1 MQRIFTLAAFLLL
14 TMGAKAQTYSYLTFQ
29 HTDGTQKSLT
39 ANGLKITFSG
49 NTLTATSMEG
59 TTTLALTDLS
69 KMFFTSEVS
78 GVLNPTDGQTLVTI
92 GERSVSVS
100 APVGTT
106 IRVYTTDGRLLTTFR
121 KRWNG
126 TEEICAGLERGLYL
140 VSVGSVTSKVY
151 IR

>member
-78 GVLNPTDGQTLVTI
+78 GVLNPTGHDRG
-92 GERSVSVS
+92 G
-100 APVGTT
+100 
-106 IRVYTTDGRLLTTFR
+106 
-121 KRWNG
+121 KRQ
-126 TEEICAGLERGLYL
+126 R
-140 VSVGSVTSKVY
+140 VGSSGHHHSCVHH
-151 IR
+151 

>member
-69 KMFFTSEVS
+69 RCSSPPKF
-78 GVLNPTDGQTLVTI
+78 LVFSI
-92 GERSVSVS
+92 PQMGKRSS
-100 APVGTT
+100 
-106 IRVYTTDGRLLTTFR
+106 R
-121 KRWNG
+121 
-126 TEEICAGLERGLYL
+126 
-140 VSVGSVTSKVY
+140 
-151 IR
+151 

>member
-1 MQRIFTLAAFLLL
+1 MKRISILAAFLLL
-14 TMGAKAQTYSYLTFQ
+14 AVGAKAQTYSYLTFQ
-29 HTDGTQKSLT
+29 QTDGTQKSLT

-49 NTLTATSMEG
+49 NTLTATSAEG
-59 TTTLALTDLS
+59 TTTLSLTNLT
-69 KMFFTSEVS
+69 KMFFASEVS
-78 GVLNPTDGQTLVTI
+78 GVLNPTGGQTLVTI
-92 GERSVSVS
+92 GEGSISVL

-106 IRVYTTDGRLLTTFR
+106 IRVYTTDGRLLTNFR

-126 TEEICAGLERGLYL
+126 TEEICSGLERGLYL

>member
-14 TMGAKAQTYSYLTFQ
+14 MMGAKAQTYSYLTFQ

-92 GERSVSVS
+92 GEGSVSVS

-106 IRVYTTDGRLLTTFR
+106 IRVYTTDGR
-121 KRWNG
+121 
-126 TEEICAGLERGLYL
+126 
-140 VSVGSVTSKVY
+140 
-151 IR
+151 

>member
-1 MQRIFTLAAFLLL
+1 MKRISILAAFLLL
-14 TMGAKAQTYSYLTFQ
+14 AAGAKAQTYSYLTFQ
-29 HTDGTQKSLT
+29 QTDGTQKSLT

-49 NTLTATSMEG
+49 NTLTATSAEG
-59 TTTLALTDLS
+59 TTTLPLTGLS

-78 GVLNPTDGQTLVTI
+78 GVLNPTGGQTLVTI
-92 GERSVSVS
+92 GESSISVL

-106 IRVYTTDGRLLTTFR
+106 IRVYTTDGRLLTNFR

-126 TEEICAGLERGLYL
+126 TEEICSGLERGLYL